1 MNEQYNSLTEK
12 VHSAAAAAAAA
23 AAETAEAAAAEVV
36 VVAVAAAEP
45 PILQD
50 DESLL
55 VMRYVAT
62 RDISSS
68 SPVIKVQQGQHSIRR
83 VTTKAGAPNK
93 SRAAIAIMVGIE
105 TALKLDDLNCKPQIE
120 YENCPVCGDQ
130 CPGTITDCSPAN
142 HASQSITK
150 LCFYARLKCLSSEY
164 GRSYQ
169 CSADQNCAVDKSCRK
184 RCPHCRFQK
193 CIQRGMKVEA
203 VREDR
208 MRGGRNKFGSY
219 YKRDRAQRMQRIALR
234 TNGTH
239 NFLVKIP
246 RNSNT
251 STGIAASAT
260 ATSATAV
267 HAQYFDTSGS
277 QKFKNDYDALLQSP
291 TLSSSTQ
298 SPTNYVVP
306 RPSAYLPNCDNLA
319 ALLGSS
325 IDDPLLRSSSFPIYS
340 CVKPEPF
347 DGYTEASFSQSS
359 LPADYS
365 PFCPPTSSYTA
376 MTAMT
381 PVAVAAT
388 PAAGTTTDRSS
399 PLLPICP
406 LPTEKTID
414 NVFYAPKQTALL
426 CSCTESLLD
435 PNLLLHLLGKG
446 DKTRD
451 AFQYCKSVI
460 EESLNSIV
468 TWAKNAPYF
477 EQLPVDDQIALIY
490 TSWAPIHVLDFT
502 FHILHSHLPISI
514 QFGNNPLPVSTIC
527 LMGFDTLAPKFNDLC
542 NKLQSLNFDRC
553 DYAAFKVL
561 TLFGD
566 RGERSAVNNS
576 ALTAQIH
583 LSILTAWAAY
593 RSVPIANDHP
603 LYVVYEELKKQYVA
617 SKVLEFLRYSSTI
630 LVERAELCRPLT
642 FLISSAVPII
652 FDTWQLSSSQ
662 LLARQAAHLLSKYST
677 VGMEENLLKE
687 MLTRKEHH
695 LVSQQPSSSIPPSQ
709 QQYA

>member
-1 MNEQYNSLTEK
+1 MLT
-12 VHSAAAAAAAA
+12 
-23 AAETAEAAAAEVV
+23 
-36 VVAVAAAEP
+36 
-45 PILQD
+45 D

-62 RDISSS
+62 RDI
-68 SPVIKVQQGQHSIRR
+68 IRR

-120 YENCPVCGDQ
+120 YENCPVCGDRVS
-130 CPGTITDCSPAN
+130 GY
-142 HASQSITK
+142 H
-150 LCFYARLKCLSSEY
+150 Y
-164 GRSYQ
+164 GLLTCESCKGFFKRTVQNKKSYQ

-239 NFLVKIP
+239 NFFSQNTTEQQV
-246 RNSNT
+246 SSST

-603 LYVVYEELKKQYVA
+603 LYVVYEELK
-617 SKVLEFLRYSSTI
+617 
-630 LVERAELCRPLT
+630 
-642 FLISSAVPII
+642 
-652 FDTWQLSSSQ
+652 